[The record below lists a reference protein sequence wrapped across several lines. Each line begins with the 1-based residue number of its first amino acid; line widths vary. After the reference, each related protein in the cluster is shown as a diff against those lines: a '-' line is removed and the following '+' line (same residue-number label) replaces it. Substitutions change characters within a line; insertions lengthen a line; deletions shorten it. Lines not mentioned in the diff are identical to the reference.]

1 MSDVDV
7 ATDNLLVL
15 LLAPL
20 LLLMICCRLL
30 INCLTSDFGVDG
42 GKVVVNPEH
51 TLMDANSGRRADD
64 ILMMDIKI
72 CTFNALSMDFK
83 KEI

>member
-1 MSDVDV
+1 MI
-7 ATDNLLVL
+7 L
-15 LLAPL
+15 LL
-20 LLLMICCRLL
+20 CCRLL

-72 CTFNALSMDFK
+72 CTFNALSMDDFK